1 MIHSLILNALIVL
14 VAISGLF
21 FQQPATLVA
30 LALIQPLPYDLA
42 AAELNLKIAQFNA
55 QCEQDESEE
64 SGTNIGFTAKI

>member
-1 MIHSLILNALIVL
+1 MIHALILNALIVL

-42 AAELNLKIAQFNA
+42 VAELNFKIAQLNEPEEFDDD
-55 QCEQDESEE
+55 DES
-64 SGTNIGFTAKI
+64 SIGFTTKIK